1 MLSVPLMKITFEGI
15 SVEIRFVTVPII
27 RRLPSRPI
35 NAQKI
40 GTFLQILAQVLD
52 KKTHADHIYDEGVHK
67 TVQRWHNVELKK
79 WEKELS
85 KSKAGNNDQIEIN
98 DHINALIAQRDMLL
112 GEQRKFIKDAQIIK
126 TLNGMLLVLA
136 DFGTYQKILEML
148 LNEDKM
154 QGFKFTTKIGPT
166 NSAFGKFRLIIAYLQ
181 KWAKVNFI
189 LSDELGYFGTK
200 TLTLMLIK
208 IFLLYPNGTLPFLV
222 EKFFL
227 TFSAWNWP
235 LPVQL
240 DKIDH
245 KLGGDYLCWTPGR
258 EWIEKRQQNLKVSK
272 HETPMPIITPT
283 FPAQNAAKNVNLS
296 TAKLLKNEL
305 RKAFD
310 NVRKSVD
317 GIVLTLEKKKFVEK
331 YEHFIIVLCAAD
343 KYGVENFCNFV
354 GKRLRHELLDHVER
368 PLAEWVK
375 LCHLLP
381 NWITVAES
389 VPNSDQN
396 IFKRLW
402 LIGIEL
408 NTSPKAL
415 SKFKSKI
422 KSILKKKFGENI
434 KNNYE
439 NKSGTGLETEYVDE
453 RQELAQW

>member
-1 MLSVPLMKITFEGI
+1 
-15 SVEIRFVTVPII
+15 
-27 RRLPSRPI
+27 
-35 NAQKI
+35 
-40 GTFLQILAQVLD
+40 
-52 KKTHADHIYDEGVHK
+52 
-67 TVQRWHNVELKK
+67 
-79 WEKELS
+79 
-85 KSKAGNNDQIEIN
+85 
-98 DHINALIAQRDMLL
+98 
-112 GEQRKFIKDAQIIK
+112 
-126 TLNGMLLVLA
+126 
-136 DFGTYQKILEML
+136 ML

-154 QGFKFTTKIGPT
+154 QGIKFATKIGRT
-166 NSAFGKFRLIIAYLQ
+166 NTAFGKFRLIIAYLQ

-200 TLTLMLIK
+200 TLTILLIK
-208 IFLLYPNGTLPFLV
+208 IFLLYPNGTVPFLV

-245 KLGGDYLCWTPGR
+245 KVGGDYLCWTPGR
-258 EWIEKRQQNLKVSK
+258 EWIEKRQQNFKVSK
-272 HETPMPIITPT
+272 HEMPMPIITPT

-310 NVRKSVD
+310 NIRKSADD

-331 YEHFIIVLCAAD
+331 YEHFIVVLCAAD

-422 KSILKKKFGENI
+422 KSILKKKFAL
-434 KNNYE
+434 KNGAFPCPTPRGSVRPPIVESSVVETVRPSSFVFSYNQPTTAGSI
-439 NKSGTGLETEYVDE
+439 NKKTTNLDGRGGAAEKGQLRKICAQNAHTFICQQTLE
-453 RQELAQW
+453 